1 MTIKE
6 VLDEFA
12 KFIQYDP
19 NQTRFNMLSANYVFH
34 GAGKDIETLL
44 SGYDPSG
51 ALSAMRARDAV
62 MEVAQNTNIPLYG
75 WLTNPEV
82 TQEMQGYATMW
93 QQLNDPE
100 VLEQEDHYLN
110 SMNETLKNSMGIAMI
125 GDRDMEEER
134 KHFLK
139 STMQVIQDIKKM
151 RIDCY
156 QNSGMPVSEV
166 KKFHTR
172 ILVFERMSDCILHV
186 SNEPDAIYLCYISNH
201 QSAGGYFAFLLK
213 NNGNLIAFHDRVDE
227 VYIGQHGNLR
237 NGRWTDRHMDKLFP
251 YDYIFHYEDYDYKGY
266 AGTYIIDQEKLD
278 FIRLGVEV
286 YQPLLVAMII
296 LKNKYEGLRFEA
308 EPLFLNTLMEQN
320 FYLEHKGMTETELAV
335 VEKNEIVIR
344 NRQYTCTLET
354 DKIMTD
360 EGYNR
365 EFECNTHTVPWVALY
380 GTGFKP
386 DLSTALASCS
396 HMQEDAYVEEFIG
409 TQYRMDKQVYYE
421 IRKQLAEYIKQQMQ
435 KELQEFGASHAWEY
449 WNKKAKSRKDR
460 FIDLICK
467 KTYQSSH
474 PETDWG
480 EDTICFDAIKQ
491 EDWGYRRQERIYNQ
505 NLKYHYGRH
514 SYDILDDC
522 NGAKCSVFYQL
533 DPRDWRTMEAFL
545 EEPLPKIFQG
555 FGARNYNGN
564 TLLNAVDM
572 VGELECP
579 LTGHFNGYSLCIGF
593 SKSGWKKTYYDWLTA
608 HGYGAEIE
616 RLETE
621 RKEALKKKKM
631 AEQEKA
637 MLPAKPYQPSDQYE
651 QYTNAAELIQ
661 AERELHQ
668 VFPET
673 KLGVFGQDPDADPV
687 TGKRHVI
694 YTEITLPVKGNK
706 DKFKQMEDLGWRAS
720 YISVREGCRMQRFR
734 YDFI

>member
-51 ALSAMRARDAV
+51 ALSAMRARDALI
-62 MEVAQNTNIPLYG
+62 EVAQNTNIPLYG

-82 TQEMQGYATMW
+82 TQEMREYATMW
-93 QQLNDPE
+93 QRLNDPE

-139 STMQVIQDIKKM
+139 STMQVIHDLKKM

-172 ILVFERMSDCILHV
+172 ILVFERMSDCILHI

-251 YDYIFHYEDYDYKGY
+251 YDYIFHFENYDYKGY

-278 FIRLGVEV
+278 FIKLGVEV

-320 FYLEHKGMTETELAV
+320 FYLEHKGMAATELAV
-335 VEKNEIVIR
+335 IEKNEIVIR

-365 EFECNTHTVPWVALY
+365 EFECNTHKVPWVALY

-396 HMQEDAYVEEFIG
+396 RMQEDAYAEEFIG

-467 KTYQSSH
+467 KTYQNSH

-480 EDTICFDAIKQ
+480 EDTICFDAIKR
-491 EDWGYRRQERIYNQ
+491 EDWGYRRPERVYNQ
-505 NLKYHYGRH
+505 NFKYHYNR
-514 SYDILDDC
+514 SANDILDDY
-522 NGAKCSVFYQL
+522 NGAKCSIFYQL
-533 DPRDWRTMEAFL
+533 DPHDWRTMEAFL
-545 EEPLPKIFQG
+545 GEPLPKIFQG
-555 FGARNYNGN
+555 FGARNCNGN
-564 TLLNAVDM
+564 SLLNVVDM
-572 VGELECP
+572 VGELVCP
-579 LTGHFNGYSLCIGF
+579 LTGHFSGYSLCIGF
-593 SKSGWKKTYYDWLTA
+593 SKAGWKKTYYDWLTA
-608 HGYGAEIE
+608 HGYGTEIE

-668 VFPET
+668 VFPGT
-673 KLGVFGQDPDADPV
+673 KLGVFGQDPDADSV

-720 YISVREGCRMQRFR
+720 YISVQGGCRMQRFR